1 MLDIF
6 IADEQTMVRDGIAEL
21 IGKVPQFN
29 VVGRFSDGHGLLSAL
44 ADLVPNVVV
53 ASLNLPSLN
62 GVDLAKR
69 ILRNHPLVRVFL
81 VLRPQEEIHA
91 AELKDAGIC
100 GAVELGSNV
109 SELERI
115 IKTGSRSRPV
125 LCTNLED
132 RLSGLSENPSVTDI
146 HLTPRER
153 EILQLIAE
161 GNTNK
166 EIARILQI
174 GPATVKTHRDHLK
187 EKLGV
192 HETAGLTRQA
202 LKLRL
207 IKTE

>member
-1 MLDIF
+1 MLD
-6 IADEQTMVRDGIAEL
+6 
-21 IGKVPQFN
+21 
-29 VVGRFSDGHGLLSAL
+29 
-44 ADLVPNVVV
+44 
-53 ASLNLPSLN
+53 
-62 GVDLAKR
+62 
-69 ILRNHPLVRVFL
+69 
-81 VLRPQEEIHA
+81 
-91 AELKDAGIC
+91 DAGIC

-115 IKTGSRSRPV
+115 IKTGSRSRPA

-132 RLSGLSENPSVTDI
+132 RLSRVGEHLTLTDI

-161 GNTNK
+161 GNTNR
-166 EIARILQI
+166 EIARILNI
-174 GPATVKTHRDHLK
+174 GPATVKTHRDHIK

>member
-1 MLDIF
+1 VLDIF
-6 IADEQTMVRDGIAEL
+6 VADEQTLVRDGIAEL

-29 VVGRFSDGHGLLSAL
+29 VIARFSDGHGLLSAL

-69 ILRNHPLVRVFL
+69 ILRSHPLVRVFL
-81 VLRPQEEIHA
+81 ILRPQDEVHA
-91 AELKDAGIC
+91 AVLEDAGIC

-115 IKTGSRSRPV
+115 IKTGSRSRPA

-132 RLSGLSENPSVTDI
+132 RLRRAGEHLTLTDI

-161 GNTNK
+161 GNTNR
-166 EIARILQI
+166 EIARILRI

-192 HETAGLTRQA
+192 RETAGLTRHA

-207 IKTE
+207 IRSE